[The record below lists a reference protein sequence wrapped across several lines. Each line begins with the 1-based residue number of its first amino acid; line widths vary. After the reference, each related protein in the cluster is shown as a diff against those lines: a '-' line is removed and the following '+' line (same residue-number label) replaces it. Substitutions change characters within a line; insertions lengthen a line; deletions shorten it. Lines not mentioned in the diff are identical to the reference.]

1 MQEEKEVKIRPVWN
15 AGGNRNPGHI
25 QRSGIRMTS
34 LFSKATLESRKHWRN
49 VFKMLKE
56 KDFQTRSKILPKI
69 SIKFEGR
76 IKIISDTQI
85 SKLLIP
91 LYLFLGSYWR
101 MCTSKMKKKN
111 PRKKMIQV
119 M

>member
-25 QRSGIRMTS
+25 QRSGIRMTL

-76 IKIISDTQI
+76 IKIISDTQDLKTFN
-85 SKLLIP
+85 SLVP
-91 LYLFLGSYWR
+91 FLG
-101 MCTSKMKKKN
+101 K
-111 PRKKMIQV
+111 PLQDV
-119 M
+119 HQ